1 MKKLFVILTLA
12 FVSANIFAETLH
24 FKNCKEARSK
34 GYKNIKKG
42 EPGYARHLDSNFY
55 KLQYIRNTEIFF

>member
-1 MKKLFVILTLA
+1 MEETKMKKIFVILTLV
-12 FVSANIFAETLH
+12 FVSVNTFSETLY

-42 EPGYARHLDSNFY
+42 EPGYAKHLDRDKDGIACES
-55 KLQYIRNTEIFF
+55 K

>member
-12 FVSANIFAETLH
+12 FISTNAFTEILY

-42 EPGYARHLDSNFY
+42 EPGYARHLDRDRDGIACES
-55 KLQYIRNTEIFF
+55 K

>member
-12 FVSANIFAETLH
+12 FFSANTFAETLH

-34 GYKNIKKG
+34 GYKNIKKD
-42 EPGYARHLDSNFY
+42 EPGYARHLDRDRDGIACES
-55 KLQYIRNTEIFF
+55 R

>member
-12 FVSANIFAETLH
+12 FISTNAFTETLY

-34 GYKNIKKG
+34 DQKG
-42 EPGYARHLDSNFY
+42 WAWICKTFRQG
-55 KLQYIRNTEIFF
+55 

>member
-12 FVSANIFAETLH
+12 FISTNAFTETLY

-42 EPGYARHLDSNFY
+42 EPGYARHLDRDRDGVACES
-55 KLQYIRNTEIFF
+55 R